1 MAGHIQDRWYKTETD
16 ANGKPTRVKSDRY
29 GTGLRYRARYVGPD
43 GTEKSKSFPDG
54 QKRLAEKWLTNIA
67 ADMSR
72 GHYID
77 PRAARITFKTY
88 AEKWLKAHT
97 ADLSSQIVTEQRLRL
112 HAFPVVGTRPL
123 DSFRPE
129 HIREL
134 TSALDANPAVSG
146 AYARNIYG
154 DVRAVLS
161 AAVDDGLLPRNPCS
175 AKSVRPPTAE
185 RRRVMPWL
193 PSQVRAVRAGLPER
207 YRTMV
212 DTAAGCGLRQ
222 GEIVGLAEDAIDFEG
237 GILRVVRQVKLI
249 RGKAVFAPPKC
260 NKERDVPLPS
270 SVAEALRVHMD
281 AFKPVEITLPWRKP
295 DGPKISARLLFTN
308 TASGVVWR
316 SNFNIQEWKP
326 ALAGAGLIPDARED
340 GKYESAREHGMHAL
354 RHFYA
359 SVLLDAGESIKAVSQ
374 YLGHSDPG
382 LTLRV
387 YAHLMPDSR
396 TRTRT
401 AVDTI
406 FRSTEP
412 GQAEGDQPTP
422 TFDSKPQ

>member
-16 ANGKPTRVKSDRY
+16 ANDKTVKVRTDRY
-29 GTGLRYRARYVGPD
+29 GTGMRYRARYIGPD

-54 QKRLAEKWLTNIA
+54 KKRLAEKWLTNTA
-67 ADMSR
+67 SDMSR
-72 GHYID
+72 GQYID
-77 PRAARITFKTY
+77 PRAARITFKSY
-88 AEKWLKAHT
+88 AEKWLSAHT
-97 ADLSSQIVTEQRLRL
+97 ADVSSQIVTEQRLRL
-112 HAFPVVGTRPL
+112 HAFPVLGTRPL

-129 HIREL
+129 HIRGL
-134 TSALDANPAVSG
+134 VSALEANRSVSD

-175 AKSVRPPTAE
+175 ARSVRPPAAE
-185 RRRVMPWL
+185 RRRVVPWL
-193 PSQVRAVRAGLPER
+193 PAQVHAVRAALPER

-212 DTAAGCGLRQ
+212 DAGAGCGLRQ
-222 GEIVGLAEDAIDFEG
+222 GEIVGLAEDALDFEG
-237 GILRVVRQVKLI
+237 GILRVIRQVKLI

-270 SVAEALRVHMD
+270 SVAKALRVHMD
-281 AFKPVEITLPWRKP
+281 AVKPVEITLPWRKP
-295 DGPKISARLLFTN
+295 DGPKVSARLLFTN

-316 SNFNIQEWKP
+316 SNFNIQEWKR
-326 ALAGAGLIPDARED
+326 ALAVAGLIPDAGED

-374 YLGHSDPG
+374 YLGHTDPA

-387 YAHLMPDSR
+387 YAHLMPSSQER
-396 TRTRT
+396 TRK
-401 AVDTI
+401 AVDRLFLPAQDGPDGPETA
-406 FRSTEP
+406 
-412 GQAEGDQPTP
+412 Q
-422 TFDSKPQ
+422 